1 MLRSDGLRRAVLL
14 ITAAVFV
21 LIAVHANVQPQAAHL
36 GRHLDD
42 VDALSEFR
50 AIYLGLWLA
59 TALLL
64 VIAARRVRDGILGD
78 LGALLILGQVFGRLV
93 SLIVDGLP
101 GPSIWAI
108 GSLELVGGLVI
119 LAVRPGGP
127 ANVPG

>member
-1 MLRSDGLRRAVLL
+1 VIRSDGLRRAVLL

-21 LIAVHANVQPQAAHL
+21 LIAAHANLQPRAAHL
-36 GRHLDD
+36 GKHLDG

-59 TALLL
+59 QAALL
-64 VIAARRVRDGILGD
+64 VVAARRVREPILGD

-93 SLIVDGLP
+93 SLILDGIP

-108 GSLELVGGLVI
+108 GTLELAGGVVI
-119 LAVRPGGP
+119 LLVRPR
-127 ANVPG
+127 ANVPA